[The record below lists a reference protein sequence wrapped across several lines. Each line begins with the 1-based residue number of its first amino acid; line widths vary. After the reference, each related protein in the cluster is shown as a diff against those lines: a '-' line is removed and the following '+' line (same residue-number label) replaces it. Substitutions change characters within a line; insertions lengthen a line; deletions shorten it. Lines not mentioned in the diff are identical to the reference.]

1 MENNASQNAPLGY
14 KPLLSLN
21 DEPEQAIRTL
31 QGVSCVLA
39 TLPHAEG
46 GSLIHRNIPAMFE
59 MLAGVI
65 DACTETLAGAV
76 L

>member
-1 MENNASQNAPLGY
+1 MENSTNQSTPLGY

-39 TLPHAEG
+39 VFSAADSG
-46 GSLIHRNIPAMFE
+46 IMNHRNAPAMFE
-59 MLAGVI
+59 MLAGVT
-65 DACTETLAGAV
+65 DACTETLAGSV

>member
-39 TLPHAEG
+39 TFAAADD
-46 GSLIHRNIPAMFE
+46 GSMNHRNAPAMFE
-59 MLAGVI
+59 MLAGVT
-65 DACTETLAGAV
+65 DACTETLAGSV

>member
-31 QGVSCVLA
+31 QGVSFVLA
-39 TLPHAEG
+39 TFAAADDG
-46 GSLIHRNIPAMFE
+46 IMNHRNAPAMFE
-59 MLAGVI
+59 MLAGVT
-65 DACTETLAGAV
+65 DACTETLASAV

>member
-1 MENNASQNAPLGY
+1 MENSTNQSTPLGY

-39 TLPHAEG
+39 TFAAADDG
-46 GSLIHRNIPAMFE
+46 IMNHRNAPAMFE
-59 MLAGVI
+59 MLAGVT
-65 DACTETLAGAV
+65 DACTETLASAV

>member
-39 TLPHAEG
+39 TFAAADG
-46 GSLIHRNIPAMFE
+46 GSMNHRNAPAMFE
-59 MLAGVI
+59 MLAGVT
-65 DACTETLAGAV
+65 DACTETLVGSV

>member
-1 MENNASQNAPLGY
+1 MENNATQNAPLGY

-39 TLPHAEG
+39 TLAQADG
-46 GSLIHRNIPAMFE
+46 GTLNHRNAPAMFE
-59 MLAGVI
+59 MLAGVT

>member
-39 TLPHAEG
+39 TL
-46 GSLIHRNIPAMFE
+46 SLIHI
-59 MLAGVI
+59 
-65 DACTETLAGAV
+65 
-76 L
+76 

>member
-1 MENNASQNAPLGY
+1 MENSTNQSTPLGY

-39 TLPHAEG
+39 TFAAADG
-46 GSLIHRNIPAMFE
+46 GIMNHRNAPAMFE
-59 MLAGVI
+59 MLAGVT
-65 DACTETLAGAV
+65 DACTETLAGSV